1 MSLRTEADE
10 TEEKDEQVLL
20 DELREVAHID
30 EGDDGENKIVVF
42 ASPSETAAI
51 GTELIKVVGGW
62 LLDRRRQRRERAAA
76 ASHGQSALRDSNL
89 AVN

>member
-1 MSLRTEADE
+1 MGLNGKPDTDTDE
-10 TEEKDEQVLL
+10 EDALL
-20 DELREVAHID
+20 EELREVAHID
-30 EGDDGENKIVVF
+30 EAGGSIVVF

-62 LLDRRRQRRERAAA
+62 LLDRRNRRRERAAA
-76 ASHGQSALRDSNL
+76 AASGGQSNLSSETTL